1 MTKINKNNLKT
12 QFSLLH
18 KLTRRSLLITTST
31 IAVGMA
37 FSGAASA
44 ATTLKWAHV
53 YEVGSAYNTAVVW
66 AAEEVKK
73 QTEGRLTIDVFAASS
88 LGKEVELN
96 EALDFGSVDIIYSG
110 DIFAGQTYAPMRISS
125 FPFAIRDF
133 DHWKSYRD
141 SDLYQ
146 NITSAYTKKTGHD
159 VVGFT
164 YYGARHVTSNF
175 PINTPKDMEGMK
187 IRVPNAPLYL
197 MFPQA
202 VKANPTPMAFS
213 EVYLALQ
220 QGVVDGQENPLPTIK
235 FKKFY
240 EVQKYINLTGHMTN
254 SVFSII
260 SSYTKNKISE
270 EDYKILAAI
279 AEQAA
284 KRASNEINDSEQNL
298 VSWFKDQGVMVQEVD
313 TKPFVAA
320 IKPLLTAQDNG
331 FTAEQLAELEAL

>member
-1 MTKINKNNLKT
+1 MTKIAQTNHPKT
-12 QFSLLH
+12 TLVSKF
-18 KLTRRSLLITTST
+18 TRRSFLI
-31 IAVGMA
+31 
-37 FSGAASA
+37 AASTVVA
-44 ATTLKWAHV
+44 GFGIAGTANAETTLKWAHV
-53 YEVGSAYNTAVVW
+53 YEVGSAYHEAVVW
-66 AAEEVKK
+66 AADEVAK
-73 QTEGRLTIDVFAASS
+73 QTDGRVKIHTFPASS

-96 EALDFGSVDIIYSG
+96 EALDFGAVDIIYSG

-133 DHWKSYRD
+133 NHWKSYRD
-141 SDLYQ
+141 SSLYQ
-146 NITSAYTKKTGHD
+146 DITTAYEKQTGHD
-159 VVGFT
+159 VTGFT

-175 PINTPKDMEGMK
+175 PITKPQDMEGMK

-197 MFPQA
+197 MFPKA
-202 VKANPTPMAFS
+202 VNANPTPMAFS

-254 SVFSII
+254 SVFTVMSSYAKDKI
-260 SSYTKNKISE
+260 SS
-270 EDYKILAAI
+270 EDYKTLTDITQ
-279 AEQAA
+279 QAA
-284 KRASNEINDSEQNL
+284 SRASNEINESEQSL
-298 VSWFKDQGVMVQEVD
+298 VSWFKEQGVMVQEVD
-313 TKPFVAA
+313 TQPFVDA